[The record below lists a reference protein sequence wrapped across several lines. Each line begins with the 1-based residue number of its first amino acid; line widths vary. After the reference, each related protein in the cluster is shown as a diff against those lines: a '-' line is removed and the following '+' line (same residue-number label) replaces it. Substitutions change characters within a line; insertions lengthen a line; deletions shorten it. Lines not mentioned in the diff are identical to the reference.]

1 MTAVSSKSLTLEDIH
16 KLSDEVRL
24 IVRTGL
30 PLEQHLAEAGRG
42 HGQRLQQLTQAIS
55 EGLNNGQDLSSVINQ
70 EGSAVSRMLAAAV
83 AAGVR
88 SGDLATTIE
97 MMGDLAADLVDL
109 RKQIVH
115 AIAYPLILLGIA
127 WCLFSSFVFVSLNRI
142 YFAATDLGVA
152 LHPVLDMCLGTL
164 FEHPAVLLVVPGVGA
179 ALLLFWM
186 LSGRA
191 SSMAFRG
198 PERILLLLP
207 GVGGLVRDMRF
218 YTLTRMLSLLIEK
231 QLPLTEALIL
241 AGAGCGSAR
250 LDSACQKAAEL
261 VTNGNPSGLV
271 MGKRWHP
278 DQLPPLLQ
286 ACLKQT
292 STEGSRLILR
302 LRAITQH
309 YRARLDFNTAW
320 LRIVMPVIL
329 FIVIAGGTT
338 LLYAAS
344 VFWPVIEIYRSLS

>member
-1 MTAVSSKSLTLEDIH
+1 M
-16 KLSDEVRL
+16 
-24 IVRTGL
+24 
-30 PLEQHLAEAGRG
+30 
-42 HGQRLQQLTQAIS
+42 
-55 EGLNNGQDLSSVINQ
+55 
-70 EGSAVSRMLAAAV
+70 
-83 AAGVR
+83 
-88 SGDLATTIE
+88 
-97 MMGDLAADLVDL
+97 
-109 RKQIVH
+109 H
-115 AIAYPLILLGIA
+115 AIAYPLILLGMA

-164 FEHPAVLLVVPGVGA
+164 FEYPGIMMVVPGLGA

-218 YTLTRMLSLLIEK
+218 YTLTRMLALLVEK
-231 QLPLTEALIL
+231 QLPLNEALIV
-241 AGAGCGSAR
+241 AGASCGSAG
-250 LDSACQKAAEL
+250 LDTACQKAAEQ
-261 VTNGNPSGLV
+261 VTQGNPSGLV
-271 MGKRWHP
+271 MGKQWQP
-278 DQLPPLLQ
+278 GQLPPLLQ
-286 ACLKQT
+286 VCLKQT
-292 STEGSRLILR
+292 ATDGNRLILR
-302 LRAITQH
+302 LRAIAQH
-309 YRARLDFNTAW
+309 YRARMDFNSAW

-329 FIVIAGGTT
+329 FVVIAGGTT